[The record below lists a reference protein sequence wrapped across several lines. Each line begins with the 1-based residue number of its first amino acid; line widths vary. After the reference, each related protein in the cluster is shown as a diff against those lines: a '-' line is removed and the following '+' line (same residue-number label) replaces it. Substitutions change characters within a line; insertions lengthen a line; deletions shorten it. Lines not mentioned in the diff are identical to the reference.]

1 MSKIWK
7 KQITIPEWVEVII
20 ENNLVKVKWPKW
32 ELSQK
37 ILDCVTLKKEDNII
51 TTSISDE
58 NNNNFRWLSRT
69 LIANMIE
76 WVTQWYEKKLMI
88 TWVGYWAQIQWKT
101 LILSIGFSHKVNYE
115 VPVNIEIKS
124 EQDPK
129 WNTILTLNWIDK
141 QLIWEVAAKIRS
153 YKKPEPYKW
162 KGIRYAN
169 EVIKLKAGKS
179 AGK

>member
-7 KQITIPEWVEVII
+7 KPIIIPQWVEITI

-32 ELSQK
+32 ELSQQ
-37 ILDCVTLKKEDNII
+37 ILDCVTVKQEEWTIV
-51 TTSISDE
+51 TSIKDD
-58 NNNNFRWLSRT
+58 NDKKFRGLSRT

-76 WVTQWYEKKLMI
+76 WVTNAYEKKLLI
-88 TWVGYWAQIQWKT
+88 IWVWFWAQIQWKT
-101 LILSIGFSHKVNYE
+101 LILSIGYSHKVNYD
-115 VPVNIEIKS
+115 VPAWVEIKS

-129 WNTILTLNWIDK
+129 WNTILTLNSIDK
-141 QLIWEVAAKIRS
+141 QLLWEVAAKIRS
-153 YKKPEPYKW
+153 YKKPEPYKGKW
-162 KGIRYAN
+162 IRYFD